1 MRKQTLQ
8 TFSKLLQKN
17 NPVILEI
24 GACTGEDSLVFL
36 QEFSDIQLHCFEP
49 DPRSVK
55 IHQNTVKDARC
66 QLHQI
71 AISDVDGEAEFYQ
84 STSSNEE
91 TGDPSEWLQSSSL
104 KTPKNHLERLPL
116 V

>member
-1 MRKQTLQ
+1 MKKQVFT
-8 TFSKLLQKN
+8 KLLQKN

-24 GACTGEDSLVFL
+24 GACTGEDSLTFL
-36 QEFSDIQLHCFEP
+36 REFSDIQLHCFEP

-66 QLHQI
+66 QLHPI

-84 STSSNEE
+84 STGPDE
-91 TGDPSEWLQSSSL
+91 TGEYSDWLQSSSL
-104 KTPKNHLERLPL
+104 
-116 V
+116 